1 MNDIMTSI
9 KQVDGGCVI
18 KSGDTA
24 SVFEFEILGD
34 DGLKKDLSG
43 IYPYLIGFLPIIYLS
58 KNRLIFP
65 HSKII

>member
-43 IYPYLIGFLPIIYLS
+43 AGKLA
-58 KNRLIFP
+58 IFNAKK
-65 HSKII
+65 SNSV

>member
-1 MNDIMTSI
+1 MMNDIMTSI

-34 DGLKKDLSG
+34 DGLKKTCLVQVN
-43 IYPYLIGFLPIIYLS
+43 LPSLMQ
-58 KNRLIFP
+58 K
-65 HSKII
+65 K

>member
-24 SVFEFEILGD
+24 SVFEFEILDD
-34 DGLKKDLSG
+34 DGLKKDLSAQA
-43 IYPYLIGFLPIIYLS
+43 
-58 KNRLIFP
+58 N
-65 HSKII
+65 

>member
-24 SVFEFEILGD
+24 SVFEFEILDD

-43 IYPYLIGFLPIIYLS
+43 TGKLAIFNAKKVLLS
-58 KNRLIFP
+58 KKWEQ
-65 HSKII
+65 HG

>member
-24 SVFEFEILGD
+24 SVFEFEILDD
-34 DGLKKDLSG
+34 DGFEERS
-43 IYPYLIGFLPIIYLS
+43 YLAQANLPIFNAKRVIL
-58 KNRLIFP
+58 L
-65 HSKII
+65 